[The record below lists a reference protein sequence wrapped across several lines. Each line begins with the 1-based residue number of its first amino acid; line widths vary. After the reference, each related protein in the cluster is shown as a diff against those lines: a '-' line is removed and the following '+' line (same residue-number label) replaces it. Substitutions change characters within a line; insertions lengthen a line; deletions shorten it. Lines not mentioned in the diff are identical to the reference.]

1 MPEVDGLPPSEAM
14 MAESA
19 NCCGVG
25 AVAVVLPDVPP
36 AVVAPVPPV
45 VDVPVPPVVD
55 VPLPSVAVV
64 APLPLAG
71 LDAAVDSAPACCNEL
86 YKPLGV
92 YTDTPEPPPS
102 EATIADCDAKEVA
115 SDDKAPADV
124 FGTTS
129 GVGW

>member
-19 NCCGVG
+19 SCCAVG
-25 AVAVVLPDVPP
+25 GVAVVLSGVPP
-36 AVVAPVPPV
+36 AVDVPVPV
-45 VDVPVPPVVD
+45 VDVPVPVVG
-55 VPLPSVAVV
+55 VV
-64 APLPLAG
+64 APLPADVLV
-71 LDAAVDSAPACCNEL
+71 AAVDAAPACCNEL

-102 EATIADCDAKEVA
+102 EATIADCDDSEVA
-115 SDDKAPADV
+115 SDDKAPDDV

>member
-1 MPEVDGLPPSEAM
+1 

-19 NCCGVG
+19 SCCGVG
-25 AVAVVLPDVPP
+25 AVAVVLSELPLAVGLPVVEPP
-36 AVVAPVPPV
+36 AAPAPL
-45 VDVPVPPVVD
+45 VD
-55 VPLPSVAVV
+55 VPLPSAGVV
-64 APLPLAG
+64 APLPVDVLA
-71 LDAAVDSAPACCNEL
+71 AAVDAAPACCNEL

-92 YTDTPEPPPS
+92 YTDTPDPPPS
-102 EATIADCDAKEVA
+102 EATIADCDDSEVA